1 MVLTRQLQKAAQ
13 SVRGRVKGDLVERK
27 VWTRDSVGG
36 RGNRQDAKQARQ
48 RTAEGTC
55 ARKHRLESKR
65 CVGDGAGHGQRQIP
79 RATLSATQPVR
90 GVTVTKCM
98 FLFPPKNPSCVR

>member
-1 MVLTRQLQKAAQ
+1 MVLTRQLQKAAK

-55 ARKHRLESKR
+55 AR
-65 CVGDGAGHGQRQIP
+65 
-79 RATLSATQPVR
+79 T
-90 GVTVTKCM
+90 
-98 FLFPPKNPSCVR
+98 